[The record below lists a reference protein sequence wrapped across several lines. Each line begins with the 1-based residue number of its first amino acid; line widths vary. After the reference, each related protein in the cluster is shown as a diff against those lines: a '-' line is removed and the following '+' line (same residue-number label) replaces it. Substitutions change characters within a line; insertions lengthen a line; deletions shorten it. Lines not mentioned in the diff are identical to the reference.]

1 MSISCQFY
9 SPSYD
14 RTAGVMDITEGPQDY
29 FAQDL
34 SHYMDECEVII
45 LCNTSLDDIHTVLPL
60 MPTNIS
66 DRVER
71 EWDSYDITD
80 FFSIDTEIE
89 APLRFMH
96 DVLMCK
102 VGAYEKEEMF
112 KVCVGVWMEL
122 RRTPRRNGVLPLS
135 GSAYDPGLIETEPM
149 DELGDWSME
158 PTTDH
163 IRACIRGEES
173 DADDSTMSESPIH
186 GNNPYYGADG
196 SEIDDSTMSESPIHG
211 NNPYYG
217 ADGSEIDDS
226 SSSQSPVEWNDPYF
240 DLHVDPHRGTD
251 NSGIQEPPLSWNDND
266 LQHWLSSIQDDT
278 HVPAS

>member
-1 MSISCQFY
+1 
-9 SPSYD
+9 
-14 RTAGVMDITEGPQDY
+14 
-29 FAQDL
+29 
-34 SHYMDECEVII
+34 
-45 LCNTSLDDIHTVLPL
+45 
-60 MPTNIS
+60 
-66 DRVER
+66 
-71 EWDSYDITD
+71 
-80 FFSIDTEIE
+80 
-89 APLRFMH
+89 
-96 DVLMCK
+96 
-102 VGAYEKEEMF
+102 
-112 KVCVGVWMEL
+112 
-122 RRTPRRNGVLPLS
+122 
-135 GSAYDPGLIETEPM
+135 
-149 DELGDWSME
+149 
-158 PTTDH
+158 
-163 IRACIRGEES
+163 
-173 DADDSTMSESPIH
+173 MSESPIH